1 MVGFNSRFVC
11 MGRGLIRGFW
21 YGRWGL
27 LGDIEGSIP
36 ISPGPKLKLAFF
48 EPKFASLHS
57 TIRVDVNVISR

>member
-1 MVGFNSRFVC
+1 MYGAGAHTGFLV
-11 MGRGLIRGFW
+11 W
-21 YGRWGL
+21 P